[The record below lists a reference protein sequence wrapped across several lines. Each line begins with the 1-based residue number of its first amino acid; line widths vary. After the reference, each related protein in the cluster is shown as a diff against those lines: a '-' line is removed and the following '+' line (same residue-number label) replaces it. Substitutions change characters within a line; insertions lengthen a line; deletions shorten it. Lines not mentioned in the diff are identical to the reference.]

1 MQKLVI
7 IGTDVSKLT
16 LDHGI
21 HTAKQHCKVSN
32 NPKGFKAWLQWALK
46 FGIKED
52 LWVIMEHTGYY
63 SYQFELF
70 LHQYQIQYT
79 KVAALEIKRS
89 VGLVRGKSDK
99 IDALAIS
106 RYGWMQRDQL
116 QPQQVS
122 TAVMTELK
130 DLLNLRD
137 KLVKDR
143 SGYKARMKE
152 QNATRKYAKSHIQI
166 KIQTR
171 KIKELTTD
179 IKEVETAIKELV
191 KQDSTLQNNYQLL
204 TSIKG
209 VGFVTAV
216 YMLAYTENFSKFI
229 NSRKFSC
236 YAGLAPFEH
245 SSGSSI
251 KGRTRVSHYAN
262 KKAKHLL
269 NLAASSAIQHNKEL
283 KGYYQRRVAEG
294 KSKMGTL
301 NIIRNKLVDRMFA
314 VVKRQ
319 TAYQENMSIAA

>member
-1 MQKLVI
+1 MQKLLI

-21 HTAKQHCKVSN
+21 HTTMAHCKTSN
-32 NPKGFKAWLQWALK
+32 DLKGFKAWLKWALS
-46 FGIKED
+46 FGSKED
-52 LWVIMEHTGYY
+52 LWVVMEHTGYY

-70 LHQYQIQYT
+70 LHEQQIRYT

-99 IDALAIS
+99 VDALVIS
-106 RYGWMQRDQL
+106 RYGWMLRDQL
-116 QPQQVS
+116 QPQHIS
-122 TAVMTELK
+122 AAAITELK
-130 DLLNLRD
+130 DLISLRD

-143 SGYKARMKE
+143 SGYKARVRE
-152 QNATRKYAKSHIQI
+152 QNATRKYAKSHIQN
-166 KIQTR
+166 KLQTR
-171 KIKELTTD
+171 KIKELTAD
-179 IKEVETAIKELV
+179 IKEVEAAIKELI
-191 KQDSTLQNNYQLL
+191 KQDEALENNYRLL
-204 TSIKG
+204 VSIKG

-216 YMLAYTENFSKFI
+216 YMLAYTDNFSKFI

-251 KGRTRVSHYAN
+251 RGRSRVSHYAN
-262 KKAKHLL
+262 KKAKSIL

-283 KGYYQRRVAEG
+283 KEYYQRRVSEG
-294 KSKMGTL
+294 KSKMGSL

-319 TAYQENMSIAA
+319 SAYQETISIAA

>member
-1 MQKLVI
+1 MQKHVI

-21 HTAKQHCKVSN
+21 HTAMAHSKTSN
-32 NPKGFKAWLQWALK
+32 DLKGFKTWLRWALS
-46 FGIKED
+46 FGGKED
-52 LWVIMEHTGYY
+52 LWVVMEHTGYY

-70 LHQYQIQYT
+70 LHQQKIRYT

-99 IDALAIS
+99 VDALLIS
-106 RYGWMQRDQL
+106 RYGWMRRDQL
-116 QPQQVS
+116 QPQQIS
-122 TAVMTELK
+122 AGVMIELK
-130 DLLNLRD
+130 DLISLRD

-143 SGYKARMKE
+143 SGYKARIKE
-152 QNATRKYAKSHIQI
+152 QNVTRKYAKSHIQN
-166 KIQTR
+166 KIQAR
-171 KIKELTTD
+171 KIKELSTD
-179 IKEVETAIKELV
+179 IKEIEAAIKELI
-191 KQDSTLQNNYQLL
+191 KGDDALQNNYKLL
-204 TSIKG
+204 VSIKG

-216 YMLAYTENFSKFI
+216 YMLAYTDNFQKFI

-251 KGRTRVSHYAN
+251 RGRSRVSHFAN
-262 KKAKHLL
+262 KKAKSIL
-269 NLAASSAIQHNKEL
+269 NMAASSAIQHNKEL
-283 KGYYQRRVAEG
+283 KQYYQRRVAEG
-294 KSKMGTL
+294 KSKMGSL

-319 TAYQENMSIAA
+319 SAYQEVLTIAA

>member
-1 MQKLVI
+1 MQNHVI

-21 HTAKQHCKVSN
+21 HTAMAHSKTSN
-32 NPKGFKAWLQWALK
+32 DLKGFKTWLRWALS
-46 FGIKED
+46 FGGKED
-52 LWVIMEHTGYY
+52 LWVVMEHTGYY

-70 LHQYQIQYT
+70 LHQQKIRYT

-99 IDALAIS
+99 VDALLIS
-106 RYGWMQRDQL
+106 RYGWMRRDQL
-116 QPQQVS
+116 QPQQIS
-122 TAVMTELK
+122 AGVMIELK
-130 DLLNLRD
+130 DLISLRD

-143 SGYKARMKE
+143 SGYKARIKE
-152 QNATRKYAKSHIQI
+152 QNVTRKYAKSHIQN
-166 KIQTR
+166 KIQAR
-171 KIKELTTD
+171 KIKELSTD
-179 IKEVETAIKELV
+179 IKEIEAAIKELI
-191 KQDSTLQNNYQLL
+191 KGDDALQNNYKLL
-204 TSIKG
+204 VSIKG

-216 YMLAYTENFSKFI
+216 YMLAYTDNFQKFI

-251 KGRTRVSHYAN
+251 RGRSRVSHFAN
-262 KKAKHLL
+262 KKAKSIL
-269 NLAASSAIQHNKEL
+269 NMAASSAIQHNKEL
-283 KGYYQRRVAEG
+283 KQYYQRRVAEG
-294 KSKMGTL
+294 KSKMGSL

-319 TAYQENMSIAA
+319 SAYQEVLTIAA

>member
-1 MQKLVI
+1 MQKHVI

-21 HTAKQHCKVSN
+21 HTAMAHSKTSN
-32 NPKGFKAWLQWALK
+32 DLKGFKTWLRWALS
-46 FGIKED
+46 FGGKED
-52 LWVIMEHTGYY
+52 LWVVMEHTGYY

-70 LHQYQIQYT
+70 LHQQKIRYT

-99 IDALAIS
+99 VDALLIS
-106 RYGWMQRDQL
+106 RYGWMRRDQL
-116 QPQQVS
+116 QPQQLS
-122 TAVMTELK
+122 AGVMIELK
-130 DLLNLRD
+130 DLISLRD

-143 SGYKARMKE
+143 SGYKARIKE
-152 QNATRKYAKSHIQI
+152 QNVTRKYAKSHIQN
-166 KIQTR
+166 KIQAR
-171 KIKELTTD
+171 KIKELSTD
-179 IKEVETAIKELV
+179 IKEIEAAIKELI
-191 KQDSTLQNNYQLL
+191 KGDDALQNNYKLL
-204 TSIKG
+204 VSIKG

-216 YMLAYTENFSKFI
+216 YMLAYTDNFQKFI

-251 KGRTRVSHYAN
+251 RGRSRVSHFAN
-262 KKAKHLL
+262 KKAKSIL
-269 NLAASSAIQHNKEL
+269 NMAASSAIQHNKEL
-283 KGYYQRRVAEG
+283 KQYYQRRVAEG
-294 KSKMGTL
+294 KSKMGSL

-319 TAYQENMSIAA
+319 SAYQEVLTIAA

>member
-1 MQKLVI
+1 MQKQVI

-21 HTAKQHCKVSN
+21 HTAMAHSKTSN
-32 NPKGFKAWLQWALK
+32 DLKGFKTWLRWALS
-46 FGIKED
+46 FGGKED
-52 LWVIMEHTGYY
+52 LWVVMEHTGYY

-70 LHQYQIQYT
+70 LHQQKIRYT

-99 IDALAIS
+99 VDALLIS
-106 RYGWMQRDQL
+106 RYGWMRRDQL
-116 QPQQVS
+116 QPQQIS
-122 TAVMTELK
+122 AGVMIELK
-130 DLLNLRD
+130 DLISLRD

-143 SGYKARMKE
+143 SGYKARIKE
-152 QNATRKYAKSHIQI
+152 QNVTRKYAKSHIQN
-166 KIQTR
+166 KIQAR
-171 KIKELTTD
+171 KIKELSTD
-179 IKEVETAIKELV
+179 IKEIEAAIKELI
-191 KQDSTLQNNYQLL
+191 KGDDALQNNYKLL
-204 TSIKG
+204 VSIKG

-216 YMLAYTENFSKFI
+216 YMLAYTDNFQKFI

-251 KGRTRVSHYAN
+251 RGRSRVSHFAN
-262 KKAKHLL
+262 KKAKSIL
-269 NLAASSAIQHNKEL
+269 NMAASSAIQHNKEL
-283 KGYYQRRVAEG
+283 KQYYQRRVAEG
-294 KSKMGTL
+294 KSKMGSL

-319 TAYQENMSIAA
+319 SAYQEVLTIAA

>member
-21 HTAKQHCKVSN
+21 HTTMSHCKTSN
-32 NPKGFKAWLQWALK
+32 NLKGFKAWLKWALS
-46 FGIKED
+46 FGSKED
-52 LWVIMEHTGYY
+52 LWVVMEHTGYY

-70 LHQYQIQYT
+70 LHQQQIRYT

-99 IDALAIS
+99 VDALVIS
-106 RYGWMQRDQL
+106 RYGWMRRDQL

-122 TAVMTELK
+122 AAAITELK
-130 DLLNLRD
+130 DLISLRD

-143 SGYKARMKE
+143 SGYKARVKE
-152 QNATRKYAKSHIQI
+152 QNATRKYSRSHIQN
-166 KIQTR
+166 KIQAR
-171 KIKELTTD
+171 KIKELTAD
-179 IKEVETAIKELV
+179 IKEVEAAIKELI
-191 KQDSTLQNNYQLL
+191 KQQDALNNNYKLL
-204 TSIKG
+204 VSIKG

-216 YMLAYTENFSKFI
+216 YMLACTDNFSKFI

-251 KGRTRVSHYAN
+251 RGRSRVSHYAN
-262 KKAKHLL
+262 KKAKCIL

-283 KGYYQRRVAEG
+283 KEYYHRRVSEG
-294 KSKMGTL
+294 KSKMGSL

-319 TAYQENMSIAA
+319 VAYQETLSIAA

>member
-1 MQKLVI
+1 M
-7 IGTDVSKLT
+7 
-16 LDHGI
+16 
-21 HTAKQHCKVSN
+21 
-32 NPKGFKAWLQWALK
+32 
-46 FGIKED
+46 
-52 LWVIMEHTGYY
+52 
-63 SYQFELF
+63 F
-70 LHQYQIQYT
+70 LHQHQIRYT

-106 RYGWMQRDQL
+106 RYGWMRRDQL
-116 QPQQVS
+116 QPQQIS

-130 DLLNLRD
+130 DLINLRD
-137 KLVKDR
+137 KLVRDR

-152 QNATRKYAKSHIQI
+152 QNATRKYARSHIQN

-179 IKEVETAIKELV
+179 IKEVEAAIKELV
-191 KQDSTLQNNYQLL
+191 KQDEALENNYKLL
-204 TSIKG
+204 LSIKG

-251 KGRTRVSHYAN
+251 RGRSRVSHYAN
-262 KKAKHLL
+262 KKAKQLL

-283 KGYYQRRVAEG
+283 KEYYQRRVSEG

-301 NIIRNKLVDRMFA
+301 NVIRNKLVDRMFA

-319 TAYQENMSIAA
+319 TAYQELISVAA